1 MVKNGQS
8 FIDHGL
14 LNQVYLIND
23 KMSRLIEWFLH
34 ADNDGII
41 FGLTAKSTLYHM
53 PGSLDT
59 FIDNFIL
66 LINELP
72 TQHMIL
78 TDGDF
83 NLDQMLSANVAKVDP
98 LIQNFNLSP
107 HSQYSTHI
115 HGGLLNHV
123 LDTSNSNALSSL
135 PSSYSD
141 HFFWHMTHVFLTLT
155 HVSDTDSWHWLMF
168 LTALTHV
175 FLWICEIFKNTF
187 FTEHQLTTASVS
199 SI

>member
-72 TQHMIL
+72 AQHRIL

-141 HFFWHMTHVFLTLT
+141 HFVLFLFFSK
-155 HVSDTDSWHWLMF
+155 SDNYIYL
-168 LTALTHV
+168 
-175 FLWICEIFKNTF
+175 
-187 FTEHQLTTASVS
+187 
-199 SI
+199 

>member
-72 TQHMIL
+72 TQHRIL

-98 LIQNFNLSP
+98 WIQNFNLSRIHNIQLIYMEDYWIMYLILQIP
-107 HSQYSTHI
+107 MLFLLYHHPTVITLFFFFFFLNLIIIFICRSSHHI
-115 HGGLLNHV
+115 EIGV
-123 LDTSNSNALSSL
+123 L
-135 PSSYSD
+135 
-141 HFFWHMTHVFLTLT
+141 
-155 HVSDTDSWHWLMF
+155 
-168 LTALTHV
+168 
-175 FLWICEIFKNTF
+175 KNFTK
-187 FTEHQLTTASVS
+187 FTE
-199 SI
+199 